1 MGCVQSRGDSPRS
14 AGGSTTGGGDS
25 ERSERSGGG
34 GVAGPPDAAFLAE
47 VHRRRVEA
55 NNPGAAH
62 LDHQDALGRY
72 EAAAD
77 ARGVAKPFNYRQWDT
92 KALREATAA
101 LKGGHGH
108 QAAALA

>member
-1 MGCVQSRGDSPRS
+1 MGCVQSRDSPRS
-14 AGGSTTGGGDS
+14 AGSGSGGDS
-25 ERSERSGGG
+25 ERSERSGP

-101 LKGGHGH
+101 LKGGHH
-108 QAAALA
+108 